1 MLNENFRANQLSNL
15 NEAKDKTMTLEKILN
30 KEVIDFRDI
39 VEIITLEGKIVSSLQ
54 TIADEI
60 LEVSM

>member
-1 MLNENFRANQLSNL
+1 MLNENFRANQLSKL
-15 NEAKDKTMTLEKILN
+15 NEVKDKTMTLEKILN

-39 VEIITLEGKIVSSLQ
+39 VEFITLEGKIVSSLQ
-54 TIADEI
+54 KIANEI